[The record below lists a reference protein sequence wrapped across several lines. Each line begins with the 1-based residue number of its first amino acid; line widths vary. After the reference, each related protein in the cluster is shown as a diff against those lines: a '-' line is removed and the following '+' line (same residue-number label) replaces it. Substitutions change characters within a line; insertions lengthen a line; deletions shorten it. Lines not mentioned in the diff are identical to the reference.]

1 MSLILSFGRREARV
15 LLTDIDLASHD
26 FFVDAFPH
34 EAFRLLRE
42 HDPVHWQP
50 EPPPNHGF
58 WAITKYHDVET
69 VIDDP
74 ATFSSERGGVI
85 LEEMAPDE
93 LEARKSMMEI
103 DPPRHTRMRKIASP
117 LFTPRAMKE
126 YEGYCR
132 DIARDVLDKA
142 LAKGEFDFV
151 LEVAKELPIRV
162 LVRILGV
169 PDEDTDRL
177 IEWGDTMIGNTD
189 PEYTNF
195 VIDRDDTS
203 DYRLMPFRSP
213 AAADMMN
220 YGHRMAEIRQGD
232 PQSDLVTK
240 LVHAEVEGDRLS
252 TRDFDNFFVLLVV
265 AGNET
270 TRNGISHGMQALMDN
285 PDQLKLLQDEPSLIP
300 GAVEVMLRWG
310 SPTIMFRRTATRD
323 AELRGV
329 QISENDKV
337 VVWFASANYDE
348 EVFPDPFRFDVTRT
362 PNRHFAFGAG
372 GPHFCLGAPLAR
384 LEMRVMFE
392 ELLPRIA
399 RVESAGEVSRLRSN
413 FINGIKHMPVRV
425 VSR

>member
-1 MSLILSFGRREARV
+1 
-15 LLTDIDLASHD
+15 
-26 FFVDAFPH
+26 
-34 EAFRLLRE
+34 
-42 HDPVHWQP
+42 
-50 EPPPNHGF
+50 
-58 WAITKYHDVET
+58 
-69 VIDDP
+69 
-74 ATFSSERGGVI
+74 
-85 LEEMAPDE
+85 
-93 LEARKSMMEI
+93 
-103 DPPRHTRMRKIASP
+103 MR
-117 LFTPRAMKE
+117 E

-151 LEVAKELPIRV
+151 LDVAKELPIRV

-189 PEYTNF
+189 PEYTSF

-220 YGHRMAEIRQGD
+220 YGHRMAEIRAED
-232 PQSDLVTK
+232 PRSDLVTK
-240 LVHAEVEGDRLS
+240 LVHAEVDGDRLS

-300 GAVEVMLRWG
+300 GAVEEMLRWG

-323 AELRGV
+323 TELRGV
-329 QISENDKV
+329 TIKENDKV

-392 ELLPRIA
+392 ELLPRIKGL
-399 RVESAGEVSRLRSN
+399 ESAGEVSRLRSN

-425 VSR
+425 VAR

>member
-1 MSLILSFGRREARV
+1 MRLILILKPREARV

-50 EPPPNHGF
+50 EPPPNRGF
-58 WAITKYHDVET
+58 WAVTKYHDVET

-93 LEARKSMMEI
+93 LEARKSMMET

-132 DIARDVLDKA
+132 DIARDVLDNA

-151 LEVAKELPIRV
+151 LDVAKELPIRV

-189 PEYTNF
+189 PEYTSF

-220 YGHRMAEIRQGD
+220 YGHRMAEIRQND
-232 PQSDLVTK
+232 PQNDLVTK
-240 LVHAEVEGDRLS
+240 LVHAEVDGDRLS

-285 PDQLKLLQDEPSLIP
+285 PDQMKLLQDDPSLIP
-300 GAVEVMLRWG
+300 GAVEEMLRWG

-323 AELRGV
+323 TELRGV
-329 QISENDKV
+329 TIKEDDKV

-392 ELLPRIA
+392 ELLPRINGMQP
-399 RVESAGEVSRLRSN
+399 AGEVSRLRSN

-425 VSR
+425 LT

>member
-1 MSLILSFGRREARV
+1 V

-74 ATFSSERGGVI
+74 ATFSSEHGGVI

-93 LEARKSMMEI
+93 LEARKSMMET

-117 LFTPRAMKE
+117 LFTPRAMRE

-189 PEYTNF
+189 PEYTSL

-220 YGHRMAEIRQGD
+220 YGHRMAEIRAED

-300 GAVEVMLRWG
+300 GAVEEMLRWG

-323 AELRGV
+323 TELRGV
-329 QISENDKV
+329 TIKEKDKV

-392 ELLPRIA
+392 ELLPRIKGM
-399 RVESAGEVSRLRSN
+399 ESAGEVSRLRSN

-425 VSR
+425 LTS

>member
-1 MSLILSFGRREARV
+1 V

-50 EPPPNHGF
+50 EAPPNHGF

-74 ATFSSERGGVI
+74 ATYSSERGGVI

-93 LEARKSMMEI
+93 LDARKSMMET

-117 LFTPRAMKE
+117 LFTPRSMRE

-151 LEVAKELPIRV
+151 LDVAKELPIRV

-189 PEYTNF
+189 PEYTSF

-220 YGHRMAEIRQGD
+220 YGHEMAEIRRAD
-232 PQSDLVTK
+232 PQNDLVTK
-240 LVHAEVEGDRLS
+240 LVHAEVDGDRLS

-285 PDQLKLLQDEPSLIP
+285 PDQLRLLQEDPSLIP
-300 GAVEVMLRWG
+300 SAVEEMLRWG

-323 AELRGV
+323 TELRGV
-329 QISENDKV
+329 KIAEGDKV
-337 VVWFASANYDE
+337 VVWFASADYDE
-348 EVFPDPFRFDVTRT
+348 EVFPDPFRFDVRRS

-392 ELLPRIA
+392 ELLPRVA
-399 RVESAGEVSRLRSN
+399 SMEPAGEVSRLRSN

-425 VSR
+425 VSG

>member
-1 MSLILSFGRREARV
+1 V

-50 EPPPNHGF
+50 EAPPNHGF

-74 ATFSSERGGVI
+74 ATYSSERGGVI

-93 LEARKSMMEI
+93 LDARKSMMET

-117 LFTPRAMKE
+117 LFTPRSMRE

-151 LEVAKELPIRV
+151 LDVAKELPIRV

-189 PEYTNF
+189 PEYTSF

-220 YGHRMAEIRQGD
+220 YGHEMAEIRRAD
-232 PQSDLVTK
+232 PQNDLVTK
-240 LVHAEVEGDRLS
+240 LVHAEVDGDRLS

-285 PDQLKLLQDEPSLIP
+285 ADQLRLLQDDPSLIP
-300 GAVEVMLRWG
+300 SAVEEMLRWG

-323 AELRGV
+323 TELRDVRIAEG
-329 QISENDKV
+329 DKV
-337 VVWFASANYDE
+337 VVWFASADYDE
-348 EVFPDPFRFDVTRT
+348 EVFADPFRFDVRRS

-399 RVESAGEVSRLRSN
+399 SMEPAGEVSRLRSN

-425 VSR
+425 LSR

>member
-1 MSLILSFGRREARV
+1 M

-74 ATFSSERGGVI
+74 ATYSSERGGVI

-93 LEARKSMMEI
+93 LEARKSMMET

-117 LFTPRAMKE
+117 LFTPRAMRE

-132 DIARDVLDKA
+132 DIARDVLDRA

-189 PEYTNF
+189 PEYTSF

-240 LVHAEVEGDRLS
+240 LVHAEVDGDRLS

-285 PDQLKLLQDEPSLIP
+285 PDQMRLLQDDPSLIP
-300 GAVEVMLRWG
+300 GAVEEMLRWG

-323 AELRGV
+323 TELRGV
-329 QISENDKV
+329 TIKENDKV

-392 ELLPRIA
+392 ELLPRI
-399 RVESAGEVSRLRSN
+399 RGMESAGEVSRLRSN
-413 FINGIKHMPVRV
+413 FINGIKHMPIRV
-425 VSR
+425 LSR

>member
-1 MSLILSFGRREARV
+1 V

-58 WAITKYHDVET
+58 WAVTKYHDVET

-74 ATFSSERGGVI
+74 ATYSSERGGVI

-93 LEARKSMMEI
+93 MDARKSMMET

-151 LEVAKELPIRV
+151 LDVAKELPIRV

-189 PEYTNF
+189 PEYTTF

-220 YGHRMAEIRQGD
+220 YGHRMAEIRQND
-232 PQSDLVTK
+232 PQNDLVTK
-240 LVHAEVEGDRLS
+240 LVHAEVDGDRLS

-270 TRNGISHGMQALMDN
+270 TRNGISHGMQALMDH
-285 PDQLKLLQDEPSLIP
+285 PDQLQLLQDDPSLIP
-300 GAVEVMLRWG
+300 GAVEEMLRWG

-323 AELRGV
+323 TELRGV
-329 QISENDKV
+329 EIKENDKV

-348 EVFPDPFRFDVTRT
+348 EVFPDPFRFDVTRA

-392 ELLPRIA
+392 ELLPRIE
-399 RVESAGEVSRLRSN
+399 RIESAGEVSRLRSN

-425 VSR
+425 LSR

>member
-1 MSLILSFGRREARV
+1 V

-74 ATFSSERGGVI
+74 ATYSSERGGVI

-93 LEARKSMMEI
+93 LDARKSMMET

-117 LFTPRAMKE
+117 LFTPRSMRE

-151 LEVAKELPIRV
+151 LDVAKELPIRV

-169 PDEDTDRL
+169 PDKDTDRL

-189 PEYTNF
+189 PEYTSF

-220 YGHRMAEIRQGD
+220 YGHEMAEIRRAD
-232 PQSDLVTK
+232 PQNDLVTK
-240 LVHAEVEGDRLS
+240 LVHAEVDGDRLS

-285 PDQLKLLQDEPSLIP
+285 PDQLRLLQDDPSLIP
-300 GAVEVMLRWG
+300 SAVEEMLRWG

-323 AELRGV
+323 TELRGV
-329 QISENDKV
+329 KIAEGDKV
-337 VVWFASANYDE
+337 VVWFASADYDE
-348 EVFPDPFRFDVTRT
+348 EVFPDPFRFDVRRS

-399 RVESAGEVSRLRSN
+399 SMEPAGEVSRLRSN

>member
-1 MSLILSFGRREARV
+1 M

-26 FFVDAFPH
+26 FFVDEFPH

-50 EPPPNHGF
+50 EAPPNHGF

-93 LEARKSMMEI
+93 LDARKSMMET

-117 LFTPRAMKE
+117 LFTPRSMRE

-151 LEVAKELPIRV
+151 LDVAKELPIRV

-189 PEYTNF
+189 PEYTSF

-213 AAADMMN
+213 SAADMMN
-220 YGHRMAEIRQGD
+220 YGHEMAEIRRAD
-232 PQSDLVTK
+232 PQNDLVTK
-240 LVHAEVEGDRLS
+240 LVHAEVDGDRLS

-285 PDQLKLLQDEPSLIP
+285 PDQLKLLQDDPSLIP
-300 GAVEVMLRWG
+300 SAVEEMLRWG

-323 AELRGV
+323 TELRGV
-329 QISENDKV
+329 RIAEGDKV
-337 VVWFASANYDE
+337 VVWFASADYDE
-348 EVFPDPFRFDVTRT
+348 EVFPDPFRFDVRRS

-392 ELLPRIA
+392 ELLPRIGSM
-399 RVESAGEVSRLRSN
+399 EPAGDVSRLRSN

-425 VSR
+425 VAR

>member
-1 MSLILSFGRREARV
+1 V

-50 EPPPNHGF
+50 EPAPNHGF

-74 ATFSSERGGVI
+74 ATYSSERGGVI

-93 LEARKSMMEI
+93 LDARKSMMET

-117 LFTPRAMKE
+117 LFTPRSMRE

-151 LEVAKELPIRV
+151 LDVAKELPIRV

-189 PEYTNF
+189 PEYTQF

-220 YGHRMAEIRQGD
+220 YGHEMAEIRRDD
-232 PQSDLVTK
+232 PQNDLVTK

-285 PDQLKLLQDEPSLIP
+285 PDQMRLLQDDPSLIP
-300 GAVEVMLRWG
+300 SAVEEMLRWG

-323 AELRGV
+323 TELRGV
-329 QISENDKV
+329 RIAEGDKV
-337 VVWFASANYDE
+337 VVWFASADYDE
-348 EVFPDPFRFDVTRT
+348 EVFADPFRFDVRRS

-392 ELLPRIA
+392 ELLPRIVA
-399 RVESAGEVSRLRSN
+399 VESAGEVSRLRSN
-413 FINGIKHMPVRV
+413 FINGIKHMPIRV
-425 VSR
+425 VGR

>member
-1 MSLILSFGRREARV
+1 V

-26 FFVDAFPH
+26 FFVEAFPH

-74 ATFSSERGGVI
+74 TTFSSERGGVI

-93 LEARKSMMEI
+93 LEARKSMMET

-117 LFTPRAMKE
+117 LFTPRAMRE

-151 LEVAKELPIRV
+151 LDVAKELPIRV

-220 YGHRMAEIRQGD
+220 YGHRMAEIRAED

-300 GAVEVMLRWG
+300 GAVEEMLRWG

-323 AELRGV
+323 TELRGV
-329 QISENDKV
+329 TIKEKDKV

-392 ELLPRIA
+392 ELLPRIKGM
-399 RVESAGEVSRLRSN
+399 ESAGEVSRLRSN

-425 VSR
+425 LTS

>member
-1 MSLILSFGRREARV
+1 M

-93 LEARKSMMEI
+93 LEARKSMMET

-151 LEVAKELPIRV
+151 LDVAKELPIRV

-189 PEYTNF
+189 PEYTSF

-240 LVHAEVEGDRLS
+240 LVHAEVDGDRLS

-285 PDQLKLLQDEPSLIP
+285 PDQLRLLQDEPSLIP
-300 GAVEVMLRWG
+300 SAVEEMLRWG

-323 AELRGV
+323 TELRGV
-329 QISENDKV
+329 RIAEGDKV
-337 VVWFASANYDE
+337 VVWFASADYDE
-348 EVFPDPFRFDVTRT
+348 EVFPDPFRFDVRRS

-384 LEMRVMFE
+384 LEMRVIFE

-399 RVESAGEVSRLRSN
+399 SIEPAGEVSRLRSN

-425 VSR
+425 VAR

>member
-1 MSLILSFGRREARV
+1 V

-85 LEEMAPDE
+85 LEEMASDE
-93 LEARKSMMEI
+93 LEARKSMMET

-117 LFTPRAMKE
+117 LFTPRAMRE

-151 LEVAKELPIRV
+151 LDVAKELPIRV

-189 PEYTNF
+189 PEYTSL

-240 LVHAEVEGDRLS
+240 LVHAEVDGDRLS

-285 PDQLKLLQDEPSLIP
+285 PDQLKQLQDEPSLIP
-300 GAVEVMLRWG
+300 GAVEEMLRWG

-323 AELRGV
+323 TELRGV
-329 QISENDKV
+329 HIKENDKV

-392 ELLPRIA
+392 ELLPRIKGM
-399 RVESAGEVSRLRSN
+399 EWAGEVSRLRSN

-425 VSR
+425 VTR

>member
-1 MSLILSFGRREARV
+1 V

-26 FFVDAFPH
+26 FFVGAFPH

-58 WAITKYHDVET
+58 WAVTKYHDVET

-74 ATFSSERGGVI
+74 ATYSSERGGVI

-93 LEARKSMMEI
+93 LEARKSMMET
-103 DPPRHTRMRKIASP
+103 DPPRHTRMRKIVSP

-151 LEVAKELPIRV
+151 LDVAKELPIRV

-169 PDEDTDRL
+169 PDEDTDQL

-189 PEYTNF
+189 PEYTSV
-195 VIDRDDTS
+195 VIDRDDSS

-213 AAADMMN
+213 AAADMME
-220 YGHRMAEIRQGD
+220 YGHRMAEIRMDD
-232 PQSDLVTK
+232 PRNDLVSK
-240 LVHAEVEGDRLS
+240 LVHAEIEGDRLS

-285 PDQLKLLQDEPSLIP
+285 PDQMRLLQDDPSLIP
-300 GAVEVMLRWG
+300 GAVEEMLRWG
-310 SPTIMFRRTATRD
+310 SPTIMFRRTATCD
-323 AELRGV
+323 TELRGV
-329 QISENDKV
+329 RIRENDKV
-337 VVWFASANYDE
+337 VVWFASADYDE

-392 ELLPRIA
+392 ELLPRI
-399 RVESAGEVSRLRSN
+399 RGMESAGEVSRLRSN

-425 VSR
+425 LSR

>member
-1 MSLILSFGRREARV
+1 V

-74 ATFSSERGGVI
+74 ATFSSEHGGVI

-93 LEARKSMMEI
+93 LEARKSMMET

-117 LFTPRAMKE
+117 LFTPRAMRE

-189 PEYTNF
+189 PEYTSL

-220 YGHRMAEIRQGD
+220 YGHRMAEIRAED

-240 LVHAEVEGDRLS
+240 LVHAEVDGDRLS

-300 GAVEVMLRWG
+300 GAVEEMLRWG

-323 AELRGV
+323 TELRGV
-329 QISENDKV
+329 TIKEKDKV

-392 ELLPRIA
+392 ELLPRIKGM
-399 RVESAGEVSRLRSN
+399 ESAGEVSRLRSN

-425 VSR
+425 LTS

>member
-1 MSLILSFGRREARV
+1 V

-34 EAFRLLRE
+34 DAFRLLRE

-50 EPPPNHGF
+50 EAPPNHGF

-93 LEARKSMMEI
+93 LEARKSMMET
-103 DPPRHTRMRKIASP
+103 DPPRHTRLRKIASP
-117 LFTPRAMKE
+117 LFTPRSMRE

-132 DIARDVLDKA
+132 DIAREVLDRA

-151 LEVAKELPIRV
+151 LDVAKELPIRV

-169 PDEDTDRL
+169 PDQDTDRL
-177 IEWGDTMIGNTD
+177 IEWGDQMIGNTD
-189 PEYTNF
+189 PEYTAF

-220 YGHRMAEIRQGD
+220 YGHEMAEIRRLD

-240 LVHAEVEGDRLS
+240 LVHAEVDGDRLS

-285 PDQLKLLQDEPSLIP
+285 PDQLRLLQDDPSLIP
-300 GAVEVMLRWG
+300 GAVEEMLRWG
-310 SPTIMFRRTATRD
+310 SPTIMFRRTATQD
-323 AELRGV
+323 TELRGV
-329 QISENDKV
+329 RIAEGDKV
-337 VVWFASANYDE
+337 VVWFASADYDE

-384 LEMRVMFE
+384 LEMRVLFE
-392 ELLPRIA
+392 ELLPRIKGLEA
-399 RVESAGEVSRLRSN
+399 TGEVSRLRSN

-425 VSR
+425 RPA

>member
-1 MSLILSFGRREARV
+1 M

-93 LEARKSMMEI
+93 LEARKSMMET

-117 LFTPRAMKE
+117 LFTPRAMRE

-189 PEYTNF
+189 PEYTSL

-220 YGHRMAEIRQGD
+220 YGHRMAEIRHSD

-240 LVHAEVEGDRLS
+240 LVHAEVDGDRLS

-285 PDQLKLLQDEPSLIP
+285 PDQLKLLQDDPSLIP
-300 GAVEVMLRWG
+300 SAVEEMLRWG

-323 AELRGV
+323 TELRGV
-329 QISENDKV
+329 TIKEGDKV
-337 VVWFASANYDE
+337 VVWFASADYDE
-348 EVFPDPFRFDVTRT
+348 EVFPDPFRFDVRRS

-399 RVESAGEVSRLRSN
+399 SIEPAGEVSRLRSN

-425 VSR
+425 VTR

>member
-1 MSLILSFGRREARV
+1 V

-74 ATFSSERGGVI
+74 ATYSSERGGVI

-93 LEARKSMMEI
+93 LDARKSMMET

-117 LFTPRAMKE
+117 LFTPRSMRE

-151 LEVAKELPIRV
+151 LDVAKELPIRV

-177 IEWGDTMIGNTD
+177 IQWGDTMIGNTD
-189 PEYTNF
+189 PEYTSF

-220 YGHRMAEIRQGD
+220 YGHEMAEIRRAD
-232 PQSDLVTK
+232 PQNDLVTK
-240 LVHAEVEGDRLS
+240 LVHAEVDGDRLS

-285 PDQLKLLQDEPSLIP
+285 PDQLRLLQDDPSLIP
-300 GAVEVMLRWG
+300 SGVEEMLRWG

-323 AELRGV
+323 TELRGV
-329 QISENDKV
+329 KIAEGDKV
-337 VVWFASANYDE
+337 VVWFASADYDE
-348 EVFPDPFRFDVTRT
+348 EVFPDPFRFDVRRS

-399 RVESAGEVSRLRSN
+399 SMEPAGEVSRLRSN

>member
-1 MSLILSFGRREARV
+1 V

-50 EPPPNHGF
+50 EPPPNRGF

-93 LEARKSMMEI
+93 LEARKSMMET

-151 LEVAKELPIRV
+151 LDVAKELPIRV

-189 PEYTNF
+189 PEYTTF

-220 YGHRMAEIRQGD
+220 YGHRMAEIRQSD
-232 PQSDLVTK
+232 PQNDLVTK
-240 LVHAEVEGDRLS
+240 LVHAEVDGDRLS

-270 TRNGISHGMQALMDN
+270 TRNGISHGMQALMDH
-285 PDQLKLLQDEPSLIP
+285 PDQMKLLQDEPSLIP
-300 GAVEVMLRWG
+300 GAVEEMLRWG

-323 AELRGV
+323 TELRGV
-329 QISENDKV
+329 TIKEDDKV

-392 ELLPRIA
+392 ELLPRIKGMQP
-399 RVESAGEVSRLRSN
+399 AGEVSRLRSN
-413 FINGIKHMPVRV
+413 FINGIKHMPVRALT
-425 VSR
+425 

>member
-1 MSLILSFGRREARV
+1 V

-50 EPPPNHGF
+50 EPAPNHGF

-74 ATFSSERGGVI
+74 ATYSSERGGVI

-93 LEARKSMMEI
+93 LDARKSMMET

-117 LFTPRAMKE
+117 LFTPRSMRE

-151 LEVAKELPIRV
+151 LDVAKELPIRV

-189 PEYTNF
+189 PEYTQF

-220 YGHRMAEIRQGD
+220 SAATTPRTIWSR
-232 PQSDLVTK
+232 SW
-240 LVHAEVEGDRLS
+240 S
-252 TRDFDNFFVLLVV
+252 TRRSR
-265 AGNET
+265 ATACPPATST
-270 TRNGISHGMQALMDN
+270 TS
-285 PDQLKLLQDEPSLIP
+285 SSC
-300 GAVEVMLRWG
+300 WS
-310 SPTIMFRRTATRD
+310 SPATRRR
-323 AELRGV
+323 ATG
-329 QISENDKV
+329 S
-337 VVWFASANYDE
+337 
-348 EVFPDPFRFDVTRT
+348 RT
-362 PNRHFAFGAG
+362 GCKR
-372 GPHFCLGAPLAR
+372 
-384 LEMRVMFE
+384 
-392 ELLPRIA
+392 
-399 RVESAGEVSRLRSN
+399 
-413 FINGIKHMPVRV
+413 
-425 VSR
+425 

>member
-1 MSLILSFGRREARV
+1 LIFGRREALV

-74 ATFSSERGGVI
+74 GTFSSERGGVI

-93 LEARKSMMEI
+93 LEARKSMMET

-169 PDEDTDRL
+169 PDKDTDRL

-189 PEYTNF
+189 PEYTSL

-240 LVHAEVEGDRLS
+240 LVHAEVDGDRLS

-285 PDQLKLLQDEPSLIP
+285 PDQLKLLQDEPTLIA
-300 GAVEVMLRWG
+300 GAVEEMLRWG

-323 AELRGV
+323 TELRGV
-329 QISENDKV
+329 QIRENDKV

-392 ELLPRIA
+392 ELLPRI
-399 RVESAGEVSRLRSN
+399 RGMESAGEVSRLRSN
-413 FINGIKHMPVRV
+413 FINGIKHMPIRIL
-425 VSR
+425 SR

>member
-1 MSLILSFGRREARV
+1 V

-74 ATFSSERGGVI
+74 ATFSSEHGGVI

-93 LEARKSMMEI
+93 LAARKSMMET

-189 PEYTNF
+189 PEYTTF

-220 YGHRMAEIRQGD
+220 YGHRMAEIRAED
-232 PQSDLVTK
+232 PRSDLVTK
-240 LVHAEVEGDRLS
+240 LVHAEVDGDRLS

-285 PDQLKLLQDEPSLIP
+285 PDQMRLLQSDPSLIP
-300 GAVEVMLRWG
+300 GAVEEMLRWG

-323 AELRGV
+323 TELRGV
-329 QISENDKV
+329 QITENDKV

-348 EVFPDPFRFDVTRT
+348 QVFPDPFRFDVTRT

-392 ELLPRIA
+392 ELLPRIKGL
-399 RVESAGEVSRLRSN
+399 ESAGEVSRLRSN

-425 VSR
+425 VAR

>member
-1 MSLILSFGRREARV
+1 V

-93 LEARKSMMEI
+93 LEARKSMMET

-151 LEVAKELPIRV
+151 LDVAKELPIRV

-189 PEYTNF
+189 PEYTTF

-240 LVHAEVEGDRLS
+240 LVHAEVDGDRLS

-285 PDQLKLLQDEPSLIP
+285 PDQLKLLQDDPSLIP
-300 GAVEVMLRWG
+300 SAVEEMLRWG

-323 AELRGV
+323 TELRGV
-329 QISENDKV
+329 TIREGDKV
-337 VVWFASANYDE
+337 VVWFASADYDE
-348 EVFPDPFRFDVTRT
+348 EVFPDPFRFDARRT

-384 LEMRVMFE
+384 LEMRVIFE
-392 ELLPRIA
+392 ELLPRI
-399 RVESAGEVSRLRSN
+399 ESIEPAGEVSRLRSN

>member
-1 MSLILSFGRREARV
+1 V

-34 EAFRLLRE
+34 EAFRMLRE
-42 HDPVHWQP
+42 NDPVHWQP
-50 EPPPNHGF
+50 EPPPNRGF
-58 WAITKYHDVET
+58 WAVTKYHDVET

-74 ATFSSERGGVI
+74 ATYSSERGGVI

-93 LEARKSMMEI
+93 LEARKSMMET

-151 LEVAKELPIRV
+151 LDVAKELPIRV

-189 PEYTNF
+189 PEYTTF

-220 YGHRMAEIRQGD
+220 YGHRMAEIRQND
-232 PQSDLVTK
+232 PQNDLVTK
-240 LVHAEVEGDRLS
+240 LVHAEVDGDRLS

-270 TRNGISHGMQALMDN
+270 TRNGISHGMQALMDH
-285 PDQLKLLQDEPSLIP
+285 PDQLRLLQDDPTLIT
-300 GAVEVMLRWG
+300 GAVEEMLRWG

-323 AELRGV
+323 TELRGV
-329 QISENDKV
+329 RIKENDKV

-348 EVFPDPFRFDVTRT
+348 EVFPDPFRFDVTRA

-372 GPHFCLGAPLAR
+372 GPHFCLGAPLAW

-392 ELLPRIA
+392 ELLPRIE
-399 RVESAGEVSRLRSN
+399 RIEPAGEVSRLRSN
-413 FINGIKHMPVRV
+413 FINGIKHMPVQVHTR
-425 VSR
+425 

>member
-1 MSLILSFGRREARV
+1 M

-74 ATFSSERGGVI
+74 ATYSSERGGVI

-93 LEARKSMMEI
+93 LDARKSMMET

-117 LFTPRAMKE
+117 LFTPRSMRE

-151 LEVAKELPIRV
+151 LDVAKELPIRV

-189 PEYTNF
+189 PEYTSF

-220 YGHRMAEIRQGD
+220 YGHEMAEIRRAD
-232 PQSDLVTK
+232 PQNDLVTK
-240 LVHAEVEGDRLS
+240 LVHAEVDGDRLS

-285 PDQLKLLQDEPSLIP
+285 PDQLRLLQDDPSLIP
-300 GAVEVMLRWG
+300 SAVEEMLRWG

-323 AELRGV
+323 TELRGV
-329 QISENDKV
+329 KIAEGDKV
-337 VVWFASANYDE
+337 VVWFASADYDE
-348 EVFPDPFRFDVTRT
+348 EVFPDPFRFDVRRS

-399 RVESAGEVSRLRSN
+399 SMEPAGEVSRLRSN

-425 VSR
+425 VGR

>member
-1 MSLILSFGRREARV
+1 V

-93 LEARKSMMEI
+93 LEARKSMMET

-142 LAKGEFDFV
+142 FAKGEFDFV
-151 LEVAKELPIRV
+151 LDVAKELPIRV

-189 PEYTNF
+189 PEYTSF

-220 YGHRMAEIRQGD
+220 YGHRMAEIRQSD

-240 LVHAEVEGDRLS
+240 LVHAEVDGDRLS

-285 PDQLKLLQDEPSLIP
+285 PDQLRLLQAEPSLIP
-300 GAVEVMLRWG
+300 SAVEEMLRWG

-323 AELRGV
+323 TELRGV
-329 QISENDKV
+329 RIAQGDKV
-337 VVWFASANYDE
+337 VVWFASADYDE
-348 EVFPDPFRFDVTRT
+348 EVFPDPFRFDVRRS

-384 LEMRVMFE
+384 LEMRVIFE

-399 RVESAGEVSRLRSN
+399 SIESAGEVSRLRSN
-413 FINGIKHMPVRV
+413 FINGIKHMPIRV
-425 VSR
+425 VTR

>member
-1 MSLILSFGRREARV
+1 V

-26 FFVDAFPH
+26 FFVDEFPH

-58 WAITKYHDVET
+58 WAVTKYHDVET

-74 ATFSSERGGVI
+74 ATYSSERGGVI

-93 LEARKSMMEI
+93 LEARKSMMET

-117 LFTPRAMKE
+117 LFTPRSMRE

-132 DIARDVLDKA
+132 DIARDVLDRA

-151 LEVAKELPIRV
+151 LDVAKELPIRV

-189 PEYTNF
+189 PEYTSF

-220 YGHRMAEIRQGD
+220 YGHEMAEIRRVD
-232 PQSDLVTK
+232 PQNDLVTK
-240 LVHAEVEGDRLS
+240 LVHAEVDGDRLS

-285 PDQLKLLQDEPSLIP
+285 PDQLRMLQDDPSLIP
-300 GAVEVMLRWG
+300 GAVEEMLRYG
-310 SPTIMFRRTATRD
+310 SPTIMFRRTAIRD
-323 AELRGV
+323 TELRGV
-329 QISENDKV
+329 AIEEGDKV

-392 ELLPRIA
+392 ELLPRIGA
-399 RVESAGEVSRLRSN
+399 IEPAGEVSRLRSN

-425 VSR
+425 RLAA

>member
-1 MSLILSFGRREARV
+1 V

-50 EPPPNHGF
+50 EAPPNHGF

-74 ATFSSERGGVI
+74 ATYSSERGGVI

-93 LEARKSMMEI
+93 LDARKSMMET

-117 LFTPRAMKE
+117 LFTPRSMRE

-151 LEVAKELPIRV
+151 LDVAKELPIRV

-189 PEYTNF
+189 PEYTSF

-220 YGHRMAEIRQGD
+220 YGHEMAEIRRAD
-232 PQSDLVTK
+232 PQNDLVTK
-240 LVHAEVEGDRLS
+240 LVHAEVDGDRLS

-285 PDQLKLLQDEPSLIP
+285 PDQLRLLQEDPSLIP
-300 GAVEVMLRWG
+300 SAVEEMLRWG

-323 AELRGV
+323 TELRGV
-329 QISENDKV
+329 KIAEGDKV
-337 VVWFASANYDE
+337 VVWFASADYDE
-348 EVFPDPFRFDVTRT
+348 EVFPDPFRFDVRRS

-392 ELLPRIA
+392 ELLPRVA
-399 RVESAGEVSRLRSN
+399 SMEPAGEVSRLRSN
-413 FINGIKHMPVRV
+413 FINGIKHMPVRL
-425 VSR
+425 VSG

>member
-1 MSLILSFGRREARV
+1 V

-42 HDPVHWQP
+42 DDPVHWQP

-74 ATFSSERGGVI
+74 ATFSSEHGGVI

-93 LEARKSMMEI
+93 LAARKSMMET

-189 PEYTNF
+189 PEYTSL

-220 YGHRMAEIRQGD
+220 YGHRMAEIRAED
-232 PQSDLVTK
+232 PRSDLVTK
-240 LVHAEVEGDRLS
+240 LVHAEVDGDRLS

-300 GAVEVMLRWG
+300 GAVEEMLRWG

-323 AELRGV
+323 TELRGV
-329 QISENDKV
+329 TIKENDKV

-392 ELLPRIA
+392 ELLPRIKGL
-399 RVESAGEVSRLRSN
+399 ESAGEVSRLRSN

-425 VSR
+425 VAR